1 MVIQFF
7 SKQTP
12 PWLFVNYRSN
22 ETHFNNSFYTNLT
35 SFASEFDEE
44 YQEEYKDESNETK
57 IDVTGGRDDA
67 LLKVIAEKMQFRVKY
82 IDPPERT
89 QGSVIGNSDVNLTF
103 SGGIGMIQRREAD
116 MFLGDIPLS
125 WERRQAV
132 EFTFFTLADS
142 GAFVTHAPRKLS
154 EALVLIRPFLW
165 EVWPILAITVLIS
178 APALYFV
185 IVVPYILEEKYDY
198 YMWHNFS
205 QQKKRTWVDSRAT
218 TAEKV
223 DTTTRFYYINEI
235 TKDKDGKLGKTQ
247 LIQYTG
253 IPKGLFNN
261 VSWFIVNLFL
271 KQCIYNFHWLLVS
284 PNAFDSNF

>member
-1 MVIQFF
+1 MTNFE
-7 SKQTP
+7 
-12 PWLFVNYRSN
+12 FVDYLTEYNDV
-22 ETHFNNSFYTNLT
+22 FTN
-35 SFASEFDEE
+35 
-44 YQEEYKDESNETK
+44 ESNV
-57 IDVTGGRDDA
+57 DVTGGRDDA
-67 LLKVIAEKMQFRVKY
+67 LLKVISEKMQFKIKY

-178 APALYFV
+178 APALYCV
-185 IVVPYILEEKYDY
+185 IVVPYIFEDKYEY
-198 YMWHNFS
+198 FKWRRHGRQN
-205 QQKKRTWVDSRAT
+205 QRRKTKGWVDSRVT
-218 TAEKV
+218 TAEKL
-223 DTTTRFYYINEI
+223 DTSRFYYVNEI
-235 TKDKDGKLGKTQ
+235 TRDKRGKLGQSQ
-247 LIQYTG
+247 LIKYKG
-253 IPKGLFNN
+253 IPKGLFKK
-261 VSWFIVNLFL
+261 VSWFIVNLYL
-271 KQCIYNFHWLLVS
+271 KQCI
-284 PNAFDSNF
+284 FDFILF